1 MAVIYDL
8 VAPTLGSPC
17 SPQRAPRL
25 FQQFKVFPLGVFRA
39 FHLPQ
44 LNFLLLYGDNVS
56 CKINSVSE
64 KISVAYQML
73 CASCH
78 GENRQGNGP
87 VSKWIYPKP
96 KNLKKSNVNPK

>member
-73 CASCH
+73 SPQNCKRVFRRCDHFGRWRRRALS
-78 GENRQGNGP
+78 
-87 VSKWIYPKP
+87 
-96 KNLKKSNVNPK
+96 